1 MGTLYPARLGQS
13 PGVARIYIYMYIYV
27 YIYMFISHYH
37 ILSYFITY
45 HHMSLIYWSFHF
57 ITFISHHV
65 LILSYH
71 IISHHIISYHII
83 TYFGTWWHHK
93 PCNFTNK
100 AYQSVARVHSTA
112 KWRERADMDMIYVW
126 WFICF
131 DLQCVTHNGVVRCV
145 TLGIAKLPHTST
157 HQIQLRPKEVKT
169 PDPVEACR
177 ARGFVCLEFETVG
190 YNMLQHATA

>member
-13 PGVARIYIYMYIYV
+13 LQPHYHILYLH
-27 YIYMFISHYH
+27 ISYH

-45 HHMSLIYWSFHF
+45 HHMSLIFWSFHF

-112 KWRERADMDMIYVW
+112 KWRERADMDMINVW
-126 WFICF
+126 WFIYF
-131 DLQCVTHNGVVRCV
+131 DLPQCVTHNGVVRCV

-169 PDPVEACR
+169 PDPVEACC

-190 YNMLQHATA
+190 YNTLQNATT